1 MLPFENSQIDDDMQ
15 EISNLVDSKSNNDLS
30 EGGIKQMKTMSWA
43 EYQFKKNSPRLN
55 TEEVETPKPAGRN
68 WAALLNKK
76 KEAADVPKL

>member
-1 MLPFENSQIDDDMQ
+1 
-15 EISNLVDSKSNNDLS
+15 
-30 EGGIKQMKTMSWA
+30 MSWA